1 MQFCNFYDCMQVAEK
16 LMIMHEECLEG
27 NYNSIEKLRQ
37 AGPST
42 GAHQHVR
49 QVIIVSILCMVT
61 WAVLFA

>member
-1 MQFCNFYDCMQVAEK
+1 
-16 LMIMHEECLEG
+16 MIMHEECLEG